1 MEQLLRITHVSDD
14 SSVVM
19 DRAGPAISEG
29 SSLLTWWATG
39 SQTTTWRTEPASK
52 QQGNARKN
60 CIWDP
65 ERLYRRQGG
74 TLSRPLHQVV
84 RATS

>member
-29 SSLLTWWATG
+29 SSLPTWWATG
-39 SQTTTWRTEPASK
+39 SQTTT
-52 QQGNARKN
+52 
-60 CIWDP
+60 
-65 ERLYRRQGG
+65 
-74 TLSRPLHQVV
+74 
-84 RATS
+84 

>member
-39 SQTTTWRTEPASK
+39 SQTTT
-52 QQGNARKN
+52 
-60 CIWDP
+60 
-65 ERLYRRQGG
+65 
-74 TLSRPLHQVV
+74 
-84 RATS
+84 